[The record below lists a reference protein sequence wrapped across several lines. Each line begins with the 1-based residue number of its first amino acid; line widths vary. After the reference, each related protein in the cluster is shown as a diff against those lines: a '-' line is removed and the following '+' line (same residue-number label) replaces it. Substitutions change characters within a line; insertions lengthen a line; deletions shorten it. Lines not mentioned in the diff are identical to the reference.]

1 VVSWKNGGGEAQFE
15 RIGRKEEDQME
26 GEKELRNR
34 AQGTMEENREGNYI
48 QRVRVECLVNW

>member
-1 VVSWKNGGGEAQFE
+1 MVSWRNGGGEAQFE

-26 GEKELRNR
+26 GEKEETARNHGR
-34 AQGTMEENREGNYI
+34 KSGRQL